1 MVRSSLCHYLDEN
14 FTQYKE
20 KITKLSQSDAGVSL
34 VVDEREIYNFD
45 KITEKLYEN
54 ELSKKPSSADAVAVT
69 PKCLMLVEFKT
80 GFKSKFS
87 AKKLNRNLLK
97 CPYDGSKICDE
108 YGKLLLINRNY
119 VRNELYDSV
128 RLKAIESYMTL
139 KKKISSAVLRQ
150 EETLYVPII
159 YCVVIDEPLDDMEDT
174 LLELAKKDTD
184 DNAFVKMRRSL
195 KRLID
200 VKSSD
205 KSENF
210 YYDEIKVLS
219 PYCFKEYLSKVKT

>member
-87 AKKLNRNLLK
+87 VKKL
-97 CPYDGSKICDE
+97 KIIINKQ
-108 YGKLLLINRNY
+108 KLC
-119 VRNELYDSV
+119 
-128 RLKAIESYMTL
+128 
-139 KKKISSAVLRQ
+139 KK
-150 EETLYVPII
+150 
-159 YCVVIDEPLDDMEDT
+159 
-174 LLELAKKDTD
+174 
-184 DNAFVKMRRSL
+184 
-195 KRLID
+195 
-200 VKSSD
+200 
-205 KSENF
+205 
-210 YYDEIKVLS
+210 
-219 PYCFKEYLSKVKT
+219 